1 MEGLIP
7 MLFHALKKQ
16 RPHNSFRCFSEGSIS
31 NRSYHRLIGPQD
43 SVDGSSHHRRTRS
56 EFQPSTVDHFQDQ
69 RSGQEFSRS
78 TSFNKLGSGFA
89 GNGSRQIGSN
99 AYQGIG
105 ANLRHR

>member
-16 RPHNSFRCFSEGSIS
+16 RPHNSFRCLSEGSIS

-43 SVDGSSHHRRTRS
+43 SADGSSHHRRTRS
-56 EFQPSTVDHFQDQ
+56 EFQPSTVDHFLDQ

-78 TSFNKLGSGFA
+78 TSSRLAPGVT
-89 GNGSRQIGSN
+89 GNGSS
-99 AYQGIG
+99 AYEGWKGTG
-105 ANLRHR
+105 ANLRRR